1 MAHCD
6 LASRWVWCVCVCV
19 CDCRPSP
26 EWSQHCARSPTRSSL
41 RRDHCQLMPAFCAH
55 PSPNCRIPDPG
66 QWAHSPNRMRCK
78 FDVCDPPPPHRHKTT
93 TTTHLRYRCVWSLL
107 GFDKGARVARRATH
121 NTNTHHLHHILAIG
135 VCVGVLVKTTKHVT
149 PSASSWPS
157 CFSSVL
163 MSSWLSLLSWLLLS
177 SL

>member
-1 MAHCD
+1 MNKQ
-6 LASRWVWCVCVCV
+6 LAPQRFGLGATSWPAATWLQGGCGV

-93 TTTHLRYRCVWSLL
+93 TTTHLRYRCVCGGCLASTRGCGSRDARPTTRTHTTYTTYLL
-107 GFDKGARVARRATH
+107 
-121 NTNTHHLHHILAIG
+121 
-135 VCVGVLVKTTKHVT
+135 
-149 PSASSWPS
+149 
-157 CFSSVL
+157 
-163 MSSWLSLLSWLLLS
+163 
-177 SL
+177 